1 MSERRLV
8 LCGGATSGAAS
19 SDAGALLLNLQGASP
34 NVFLKIDDISEAMAR
49 NVPDVLM
56 DLLELAVYVF
66 AADQATGRG
75 GTRDAGDR
83 WRRSFK
89 LHVPVRLPDL
99 WSREPV
105 SAALVNVLSF
115 LSDDDYEFTFTKLA
129 HLPPAQLYFEH
140 LVPDFRVDEV
150 MLFSGGLDSLAGAI
164 QEAIIDGR
172 NIALVSHDSASKRKS
187 QVHALAADVAAG
199 AHPATTVRHV
209 PVWATKSQSV
219 GREYTQRTRSFLY
232 AALATT
238 VAVMMGKDRIRFYEN
253 GVTSMNLAIA
263 PQVVGGRATRTTH
276 PQSIA
281 GLARLFTAIL
291 ERPFA
296 VESPFVWK
304 SKTDVVRL
312 IKESGHGK
320 LAARA
325 VSCSR
330 TFEAT
335 KLHSH
340 CGRCSQCIDRRFAAL
355 AAGLTEEEDPPEMY
369 KVDLLTGERTVGE
382 TRAMAESFLQR
393 ASKLRSIEELDFF
406 AEYTEATRVLR
417 HVGLTSEEAGRRIV
431 DLHRRHGKDVFAA
444 LAEGHKRHAQT
455 FQEGKLPDSCLLV
468 LAVPERYRQGADS
481 GAITVPTFR
490 LEGDFWKIWFE
501 NESTTLKN
509 NVGLRHIAAL
519 LRSPGQQRHSAD
531 LLALEAGHVGP
542 TPSGSAGEAS
552 DRTSIRS
559 YKARLEAIPNELAE
573 AETDGDIHRQAELRQ
588 EADQIS
594 AHLKGVTGLGGVPR
608 EAADDAEK
616 ARQAVSAAVRRALK
630 TLERKHIGLWRH
642 LNKSM
647 KTGVFCSY
655 EPDPEVTWITT

>member
-19 SDAGALLLNLQGASP
+19 SDASALLLDLQGANP

-56 DLLELAVYVF
+56 DLVELAVYVF

-75 GTRDAGDR
+75 GARDAGDR

-89 LHVPVRLPDL
+89 LHVPVRVPDL
-99 WSREPV
+99 WSRESV
-105 SAALVNVLSF
+105 SGALVNVLSF
-115 LSDDDYEFTFTKLA
+115 LSDDDYEFAFTKLE
-129 HLPPAQLYFEH
+129 HLPPAQLYFPQ
-140 LVPDFRVDEV
+140 LVPDFNVDEV

-172 NIALVSHDSASKRKS
+172 NIAIVSHDSASKRKP
-187 QVHALAADVAAG
+187 QIQALAADVAAKV
-199 AHPATTVRHV
+199 PAKTVRHI
-209 PVWATKSQSV
+209 PVWATKSESV

-253 GVTSMNLAIA
+253 GVTSMNLPIA
-263 PQVVGGRATRTTH
+263 PQVLGGRATRTTH

-281 GLARLFTAIL
+281 GFGRLFTALL
-291 ERPFA
+291 ERPFV

-304 SKTDVVRL
+304 TKTDVVRL
-312 IKESGHGK
+312 IKDSGHGK

-340 CGRCSQCIDRRFAAL
+340 CGRCSQCIDRRFATL
-355 AAGLTEEEDPPEMY
+355 AAGLTEDEDPPEMY

-382 TRAMAESFLQR
+382 TRTMAESFLQR

-531 LLALEAGHVGP
+531 LLALEARHVGP

-552 DRTSIRS
+552 DRTSLRN
-559 YKARLEAIPNELAE
+559 YKARLEAIANELAE
-573 AETDGDIHRQAELRQ
+573 AETDGDVHRQAELRQ
-588 EADQIS
+588 EAEQIS
-594 AHLKGVTGLGGVPR
+594 GHLNSVTGLGGTPR

-616 ARQAVSAAVRRALK
+616 ARQAVSAAVRRAFK
-630 TLERKHIGLWRH
+630 TLQKKHVGLSRH
-642 LNKSM
+642 LNKHL
-647 KTGVFCSY
+647 KTGVFCCY
-655 EPDPEVTWITT
+655 EPDPAVTWITT